1 MTTAAQR
8 DSAIAALTAKVAD
21 HEKRITALEAPVVVP
36 PPVEPPPVVGKSV
49 TVTTVAGL
57 LAALSDNTL
66 DEIVVKNGTY
76 AISSAGLQNA
86 NSLWI
91 GSKFA
96 ARTRPILVRAETS
109 RGVTF
114 DGSGS
119 ANGGISFNENAHD
132 QTWQGFVFANC
143 RIQDTGLITSGGYS
157 TPPAHH
163 ITLRDIGIGSSN
175 KGSGSR
181 AQGFARDHAFYGG
194 HAGSAIHDFTLEDFD
209 IDCAGGLASGFHLYG
224 APGAYNM
231 TFRRFRISNAKFGL
245 MIYES
250 TLSGILFDT
259 GTITGSSDYAVEY
272 VHPNKG
278 TTLRAVSSTGSGA
291 GGLHTPEGTA
301 GLTVDP
307 SCSLA

>member
-1 MTTAAQR
+1 MVTKAELKAA
-8 DSAIAALTAKVAD
+8 IAD
-21 HEKRITALEAPVVVP
+21 HEKRLHQVPPVVIP
-36 PPVEPPPVVGKSV
+36 PDPPPVVGKSV
-49 TVTTVAGL
+49 TVTSVVSL
-57 LAALSDNTL
+57 LAALPDDTL
-66 DEIVVKNGTY
+66 DEIVVRNGTY
-76 AISSAGLQNA
+76 AIAQSSVQAP

-114 DGSGS
+114 DAGGG
-119 ANGGISFNENAHD
+119 NGALWFNEGVHD
-132 QTWQGFVFANC
+132 QTWQGFAFANC
-143 RIQDTGLITSGGYS
+143 RIDSTGIIESGGYA

-163 ITLRDIGIGSSN
+163 ITLRDIGIGASN

-181 AQGFARDHAFYGG
+181 AQGYARDHAVYIG
-194 HAGSAIHDFTLEDFD
+194 HAGYAVHDFTFEDID

-224 APGAYNM
+224 APGAQNM
-231 TFRRFRISNAKFGL
+231 TFRRFKIANAKFGV
-245 MIYES
+245 MVYES
-250 TLSGILFDT
+250 TLNGILFDT

-278 TTLRAVSSTGSGA
+278 TILRAITSTGSGS

-301 GLTVDP
+301 GLTVEP
-307 SCSLA
+307 SCVLA